1 MLCRVFLRR
10 GSRTY
15 SRASISSAMFGVLR
29 RERGGVRVFDFAGEE
44 EDEREWIFKFLVFEF
59 GFVYILFP
67 ILNLVLMLKLL
78 SIEFLTFHLK
88 LF

>member
-44 EDEREWIFKFLVFEF
+44 RTKE
-59 GFVYILFP
+59 
-67 ILNLVLMLKLL
+67 
-78 SIEFLTFHLK
+78 SEFLNFW
-88 LF
+88 F